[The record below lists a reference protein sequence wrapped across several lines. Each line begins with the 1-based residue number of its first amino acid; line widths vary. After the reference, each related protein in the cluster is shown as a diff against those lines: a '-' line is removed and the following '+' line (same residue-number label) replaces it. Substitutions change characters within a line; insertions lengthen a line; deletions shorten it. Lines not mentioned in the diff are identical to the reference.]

1 MNRSKDTT
9 PGKLAASAPGP
20 IHRILIV
27 DDEPAVAQSVARALR
42 ADDRLFDVVSDGAT
56 AREHLDRAAY
66 DLVISDVRMP
76 NMSGDELLRA
86 IRQRDLELPVILMT
100 GGPTLESTIAAV
112 ELGAFRYLLK
122 PFDVDELRRIADEAL
137 RLRGLSR
144 SKDAVAQEARVEL
157 ERSFRGA
164 MVSLR
169 MAYQPIVDTRTR
181 AVVGYEALMRS
192 SQASLPH
199 PGAVL
204 DAAEKLGMLHVL
216 GRRIRNLVAAE
227 ASQATGRH
235 VYYVNIH
242 PADLA
247 DPDLY
252 DRVAP
257 LSRHAPHTVLELTE
271 RASLESTPDLD
282 ARFAELRALG
292 YRLAVDDLGAGY
304 AGLSY
309 FAQVQPEIVK
319 IDMSLVRGIA
329 TDPVRQRVVLSIM
342 GLATPLGME
351 VVAEGVETVEER
363 DTVVRLGCTYV
374 QGYLLARPGP
384 PYPEVTW
391 P

>member
-1 MNRSKDTT
+1 MSRSKDTV
-9 PGKLAASAPGP
+9 PGKRGIDPLRSV
-20 IHRILIV
+20 HRILVV
-27 DDEPAVAQSVARALR
+27 DDEPAVAQSVARVLR
-42 ADDRLFDVVSDGAT
+42 ADDRLIDVVSDGVA
-56 AREHLDRAAY
+56 AREHLERAAY

-76 NMSGDELLRA
+76 NMTGDELLRA
-86 IRQRDLELPVILMT
+86 IRERDLDLPVILLT
-100 GGPTLESTIAAV
+100 GGPTLESAIAAV

-122 PFDVDELRRIADEAL
+122 PYDIAELRRVADEAI
-137 RLRGLSR
+137 RMRGLSR
-144 SKDAVAQEARVEL
+144 TKDAVAHEARAEL

-169 MAYQPIVDTRTR
+169 MAYQPIVDARTR

-216 GRRIRNLVAAE
+216 GRRIRNLVANE
-227 ASQATGRH
+227 ADQTTGKH
-235 VYYVNIH
+235 LFYVNIH

-247 DPDLY
+247 DADLY
-252 DRVAP
+252 DPVAP
-257 LSRHAPHTVLELTE
+257 LSRHAQRTILELTE
-271 RASLESTPDLD
+271 RASLEATPDLD
-282 ARFAELRALG
+282 TRFAQLRALG

-309 FAQVQPEIVK
+309 FARVQPEIVK

-329 TDPVRQRVVLSIM
+329 TDPVRQRVVLSII

-374 QGYLLARPGP
+374 QGYALAKPGP

-391 P
+391 A